1 MLIPRERPYLE
12 GLNSYYLQL
21 EKFIEHLQGE
31 IGSGGVHCAGPNLEM
46 FIFFSEQEVISS
58 LLQEKG
64 GAAHFA
70 PAYELV
76 RSAFYSGSFAIK
88 VYQLDPHAIFFWAQ
102 MPPFQRAKSALRST
116 EIPLPDLIF
125 RLRMK
130 QFSGFIDVRLGKK
143 NEGGLLFFNEG
154 DRIGGSYTW
163 GKGGMSTSDD
173 EYNSLLSRVQSGE
186 GVFTFGSFIKEG
198 KAASAE

>member
-12 GLNSYYLQL
+12 GLNSYYLHL

-31 IGSGGVHCAGPNLEM
+31 IGSGGVHCVSPGLQMLVYFN
-46 FIFFSEQEVISS
+46 EQEVISC
-58 LLQEKG
+58 LVQEKG
-64 GAAHFA
+64 RDAHFA
-70 PAYELV
+70 PSFEIV
-76 RSAFYSGSFAIK
+76 RGRFYSGSYAIS
-88 VYQLDPHAIFFWAQ
+88 VHQLDQNAIFFWAQ

-130 QFSGFIDVRLGKK
+130 QFSGFIEVQVGKK
-143 NEGGLLFFNEG
+143 NEGGVLFFNEG
-154 DRIGGSYTW
+154 ERIGGSYTW

-173 EYNSLLSRVQSGE
+173 DYNSLLGRVQVNE
-186 GVFTFGSFIKEG
+186 GIFTFGSFVKED
-198 KAASAE
+198 KQA